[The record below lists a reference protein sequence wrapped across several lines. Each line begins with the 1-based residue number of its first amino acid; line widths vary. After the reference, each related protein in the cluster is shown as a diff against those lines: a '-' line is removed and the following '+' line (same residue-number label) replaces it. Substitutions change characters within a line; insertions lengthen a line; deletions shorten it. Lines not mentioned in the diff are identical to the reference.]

1 MKKIVIAPEGF
12 EDLNEALEFY
22 LSKSPK
28 IAHDFYSIIEYS
40 LKTIQNAPKRWK
52 IIENSF
58 RSYVISRF
66 PFKII
71 YFEEE
76 NEIIVIAIAHLKRNP
91 DYWKTRI

>member
-1 MKKIVIAPEGF
+1 MKKIVISPEAF
-12 EDLNEALEFY
+12 EDLNEALDFY
-22 LSKSPK
+22 LSKSHK

-40 LKTIQNAPKRWK
+40 LDTIQNAPKRCK
-52 IIENSF
+52 IIENPF
-58 RSYVISRF
+58 RSFVIQRF

-71 YFEEE
+71 YCEEE